1 MNYGRNGSE
10 EGHKKESCRN
20 ISNIKSEPRLT
31 ILESLIKN
39 ELGWLAVASSKMRGN
54 RKIISKKRV

>member
-1 MNYGRNGSE
+1 MNYGWNGSE

-20 ISNIKSEPRLT
+20 ILNIKSEPRWM

-39 ELGWLAVASSKMRGN
+39 ELGWLAVARSRMRGDPE
-54 RKIISKKRV
+54 IIS